1 MGRLPKIILMIVGL
15 TALFLLIT
23 NAFSSCSKASD
34 LGDDT
39 IELANDAS
47 DDLDDLF
54 DDSDDIFEDDSDE
67 IFEDDIDYAD
77 DDNFV
82 EGDEADNT
90 DFSYTEP
97 DYTEPAPAAKS
108 SYNSSG
114 NYMVIAGNYLV
125 ESNARTMIDKLGN
138 LGYPDSDIGI
148 FDRSQYHTVIA
159 YRSSNYSSAL
169 EVSNAIKRQGIDC
182 YVKKRQY

>member
-1 MGRLPKIILMIVGL
+1 MIIGL
-15 TALFLLIT
+15 TALFLMIT
-23 NAFSSCSKASD
+23 NAFSSCSKAD
-34 LGDDT
+34 HDEDA
-39 IELANDAS
+39 IELANDA

-54 DDSDDIFEDDSDE
+54 DNSDDIFEDDSDE

-90 DFSYTEP
+90 DYTASEP
-97 DYTEPAPAAKS
+97 DYTEPAPAATS
-108 SYNSSG
+108 SHNSSG
-114 NYMVIAGNYLV
+114 SYMVIAGNYLV
-125 ESNARTMIDKLGN
+125 KSNAQSMIDKLGN

-159 YRSSNYSSAL
+159 YRSSSYSSAL
-169 EVSNAIKRQGIDC
+169 EVANAIKRQGIDC